1 MTSLRHLC
9 MATAGIAALSA
20 TLPADARSLETAYG
34 TVEVADAPARVVTLY
49 TNALDTSLTAGVK
62 PLGAVATRGGDG
74 VARYF
79 GEQAD
84 GVEIVGT
91 PRETNIE
98 AVAALTPD
106 VILASP
112 QLPEAQY
119 DLLSRIAP
127 TVVPDVEP
135 YQMESWEN
143 EARVYGKALG
153 RSDAIDDAIAEIDA
167 KAEALS
173 ECQNG
178 SPTTSLIRW
187 MPQGA
192 IVMADNIF
200 AGTLLTK
207 SGFTVDDGDT
217 VKEGRPHSDPLSL
230 ENLSRIDNDW
240 LFLATLNAEGDEAY
254 EAARQ
259 SPAFER
265 LDVVQRAHAKARVIA
280 PPLLTRHRADV
291 KRVRFSA
298 LACKHD
304 VNMHR

>member
-1 MTSLRHLC
+1 MTSLRRLC
-9 MATAGIAALSA
+9 MAAAGIAALSA
-20 TLPADARSLETAYG
+20 TLPAYAKPLETAFG
-34 TVEVADAPARVVTLY
+34 TVEVDDDPTRVVTLY
-49 TNALDTSLTAGVK
+49 TNALDTALTAGVT

-74 VARYF
+74 VARYLTEKA
-79 GEQAD
+79 GD
-84 GVEIVGT
+84 IDIVGT

-119 DLLSRIAP
+119 ELLSRIAP

-135 YQMESWEN
+135 YQMDSWEK
-143 EARVYGKALG
+143 EARVYGEALG
-153 RSDAIDDAIAEIDA
+153 RSDAIDDAIAEVNA

-173 ECQNG
+173 ERQND
-178 SPTTSLIRW
+178 SPTASLIRW

-192 IVMADNIF
+192 LVMAPQIF
-200 AGTLLTK
+200 SNTLLSK
-207 SGFTVDDGDT
+207 SGFAVDDGGT

-254 EAARQ
+254 EAAKQ

-265 LDVVQRAHAKARVIA
+265 LDVVQRDQVVTVDGQLWTSATGPMAAKAILDDLA
-280 PPLLTRHRADV
+280 
-291 KRVRFSA
+291 SA
-298 LACKHD
+298 MDAAQ
-304 VNMHR
+304 

>member
-34 TVEVADAPARVVTLY
+34 TVEVADDPARVVTLY

-84 GVEIVGT
+84 GIEIVGT

-98 AVAALTPD
+98 AVAALAPD

-119 DLLSRIAP
+119 ELLSRIAP

-153 RSDAIDDAIAEIDA
+153 RSDTIDDAIAEIDA

-173 ECQNG
+173 ERQNG
-178 SPTTSLIRW
+178 SPTASLIRW

-200 AGTLLTK
+200 ASTLLTK

-265 LDVVQRAHAKARVIA
+265 LDVVQRDRVVSVDGQLWTSATGPMAAKAILDDIA
-280 PPLLTRHRADV
+280 
-291 KRVRFSA
+291 SA
-298 LACKHD
+298 MDAAQ
-304 VNMHR
+304 

>member
-84 GVEIVGT
+84 GIEIVGT

-98 AVAALTPD
+98 AVAALAPD

-119 DLLSRIAP
+119 ELLSRIAP

-153 RSDAIDDAIAEIDA
+153 RSDTIDDAIAEIDA

-173 ECQNG
+173 ERQNG
-178 SPTTSLIRW
+178 SPTASLIRW

-207 SGFTVDDGDT
+207 SGFMVDDGDT

-265 LDVVQRAHAKARVIA
+265 LDVVQRDRVVSVDGQLWTSATGPMAAKAILDDIA
-280 PPLLTRHRADV
+280 
-291 KRVRFSA
+291 SA
-298 LACKHD
+298 MDTAQ
-304 VNMHR
+304 

>member
-84 GVEIVGT
+84 GIEIVGT

-98 AVAALTPD
+98 AVAALAPD

-143 EARVYGKALG
+143 EARVYAEALG
-153 RSDAIDDAIAEIDA
+153 RREAVDDAIAEIDA

-173 ECQNG
+173 ERQNG
-178 SPTTSLIRW
+178 SPTASLIRW

-200 AGTLLTK
+200 ASTLLTK

-265 LDVVQRAHAKARVIA
+265 LDVVQRDRVVSVDGQLWTSATGPMAAKAILDDIA
-280 PPLLTRHRADV
+280 
-291 KRVRFSA
+291 SA
-298 LACKHD
+298 MDTAQ
-304 VNMHR
+304 

>member
-34 TVEVADAPARVVTLY
+34 TVEVADDPARVVTLY

-84 GVEIVGT
+84 GIEIVGT

-98 AVAALTPD
+98 AVAALAPD

-143 EARVYGKALG
+143 EARAYGKALG

-173 ECQNG
+173 ERQNG
-178 SPTTSLIRW
+178 SPTASLIRW

-207 SGFTVDDGDT
+207 SGFTVDDGGT
-217 VKEGRPHSDPLSL
+217 VKGGRPHSDPLSL

-265 LDVVQRAHAKARVIA
+265 LDVVQRDRVVSVDGQLWTSATGPMAAKAILDDIA
-280 PPLLTRHRADV
+280 
-291 KRVRFSA
+291 SA
-298 LACKHD
+298 MDTAQ
-304 VNMHR
+304 

>member
-34 TVEVADAPARVVTLY
+34 TVEVADDPARVVTLY

-84 GVEIVGT
+84 GIEIVGT

-98 AVAALTPD
+98 AVAALAPD

-207 SGFTVDDGDT
+207 SGFMVDDGDT

-265 LDVVQRAHAKARVIA
+265 LDVVQRDQVVSVDGQLWTSATGPMAAKAILDDIA
-280 PPLLTRHRADV
+280 
-291 KRVRFSA
+291 SA
-298 LACKHD
+298 MDAAQ
-304 VNMHR
+304 

>member
-34 TVEVADAPARVVTLY
+34 TVEVADDPARVVTLY

-84 GVEIVGT
+84 GIEIVGT

-98 AVAALTPD
+98 AVAALAPD

-119 DLLSRIAP
+119 ELLSRIAP

-153 RSDAIDDAIAEIDA
+153 RSDTIDDAIAEIDA

-173 ECQNG
+173 ERQNG
-178 SPTTSLIRW
+178 SPTASLIRW

-207 SGFTVDDGDT
+207 SGFMVDDGDT

-259 SPAFER
+259 SPAFGR
-265 LDVVQRAHAKARVIA
+265 LDVVQHDRVVSVDGQLWTSATGPMAAKAILDDIA
-280 PPLLTRHRADV
+280 
-291 KRVRFSA
+291 SA
-298 LACKHD
+298 MDAAQ
-304 VNMHR
+304 

>member
-20 TLPADARSLETAYG
+20 TLPANAKSLETAFG
-34 TVEVADAPARVVTLY
+34 TVEIDDDPTRVVTLY
-49 TNALDTSLTAGVK
+49 TNALDSALTAGVA

-84 GVEIVGT
+84 GIEIVGT

-98 AVAALTPD
+98 AVAALAPD

-119 DLLSRIAP
+119 ELLSRIAP

-153 RSDAIDDAIAEIDA
+153 RSDTIDDAIAEIDA

-173 ECQNG
+173 ERQNG
-178 SPTTSLIRW
+178 SPTASLIRW

-207 SGFTVDDGDT
+207 SGFMVDDGDT

-265 LDVVQRAHAKARVIA
+265 LDVVQRDRVVSVDGQLWSSATGPMAAKAILDDIA
-280 PPLLTRHRADV
+280 
-291 KRVRFSA
+291 SA
-298 LACKHD
+298 MDTAQ
-304 VNMHR
+304 

>member
-34 TVEVADAPARVVTLY
+34 TVEVADNPARVVTLY

-84 GVEIVGT
+84 GIEIVGT

-98 AVAALTPD
+98 AVAALAPD

-119 DLLSRIAP
+119 ELLSRIAP

-153 RSDAIDDAIAEIDA
+153 RSDTIDDAIAEIDA

-173 ECQNG
+173 ERQNG
-178 SPTTSLIRW
+178 SPTASLIRW

-200 AGTLLTK
+200 ASTLLTK
-207 SGFTVDDGDT
+207 SGFTVEDGDT

-265 LDVVQRAHAKARVIA
+265 LDVVQRDRVVSVDGQLWTSATGPMAAKAILDDIA
-280 PPLLTRHRADV
+280 
-291 KRVRFSA
+291 SA
-298 LACKHD
+298 MDAAQ
-304 VNMHR
+304 

>member
-98 AVAALTPD
+98 AVAALAPD

-173 ECQNG
+173 ERQNG
-178 SPTTSLIRW
+178 SPTASLIRW

-200 AGTLLTK
+200 AGTLLAK
-207 SGFTVDDGDT
+207 SGFTVDDGGT

-265 LDVVQRAHAKARVIA
+265 LDVVQRDRVVSVDGQLWTSATGPMAAKAILDDIA
-280 PPLLTRHRADV
+280 
-291 KRVRFSA
+291 SA
-298 LACKHD
+298 MDTAQ
-304 VNMHR
+304 

>member
-1 MTSLRHLC
+1 M
-9 MATAGIAALSA
+9 
-20 TLPADARSLETAYG
+20 
-34 TVEVADAPARVVTLY
+34 
-49 TNALDTSLTAGVK
+49 K

-84 GVEIVGT
+84 GIEIVGT

-98 AVAALTPD
+98 AVAALAPD

-119 DLLSRIAP
+119 ELLSRIAP

-153 RSDAIDDAIAEIDA
+153 RSDTIDDAIAEIDA

-173 ECQNG
+173 ERQNG
-178 SPTTSLIRW
+178 SPTASLIRW

-200 AGTLLTK
+200 ASTLLTK

-265 LDVVQRAHAKARVIA
+265 LDVVQRDRVVSVDGQLWTSATGPMAAKAILDDIA
-280 PPLLTRHRADV
+280 
-291 KRVRFSA
+291 SA
-298 LACKHD
+298 MDAAQ
-304 VNMHR
+304 

>member
-34 TVEVADAPARVVTLY
+34 TVEVADDPARVVTLY

-84 GVEIVGT
+84 GIEIVGT

-98 AVAALTPD
+98 AVAALAPD

-119 DLLSRIAP
+119 ELLSRIAP

-153 RSDAIDDAIAEIDA
+153 RSDTIDDAIAEIDA

-173 ECQNG
+173 ERQNG
-178 SPTTSLIRW
+178 SPTASLIRW

-200 AGTLLTK
+200 ASTLLTK

-265 LDVVQRAHAKARVIA
+265 LDVVQRDRVVSVDGQLWTRATGPMAAKAILDDIA
-280 PPLLTRHRADV
+280 
-291 KRVRFSA
+291 SA
-298 LACKHD
+298 MDAAQ
-304 VNMHR
+304 

>member
-1 MTSLRHLC
+1 MTSLRRLC
-9 MATAGIAALSA
+9 MAAAGIAALSA
-20 TLPADARSLETAYG
+20 TLPAYAKSLETAFG
-34 TVEVADAPARVVTLY
+34 TVEVDDDPTRVVTLY
-49 TNALDTSLTAGVK
+49 TNALDTALTAGVT

-74 VARYF
+74 VARYLTEKA
-79 GEQAD
+79 GD
-84 GVEIVGT
+84 IDIVGT

-112 QLPEAQY
+112 QLPEVQY
-119 DLLSRIAP
+119 ELLSRIAP

-135 YQMESWEN
+135 YQMDSWEK
-143 EARVYGKALG
+143 EARVYGEALG
-153 RSDAIDDAIAEIDA
+153 RSDAIDDAIAEVNA

-173 ECQNG
+173 ERQHD
-178 SPTTSLIRW
+178 SPTASLIRW

-192 IVMADNIF
+192 IVMAPQIF
-200 AGTLLTK
+200 SNTLLSK
-207 SGFTVDDGDT
+207 SGFAVDDGGT

-254 EAARQ
+254 EAAKQ

-265 LDVVQRAHAKARVIA
+265 LDVVQRDQVVTVDGQLWTSATGPMAAKAILDDLA
-280 PPLLTRHRADV
+280 
-291 KRVRFSA
+291 SA
-298 LACKHD
+298 MDAAQ
-304 VNMHR
+304 

>member
-34 TVEVADAPARVVTLY
+34 TVEVADDPARVVTLY

-84 GVEIVGT
+84 GIEIVGT

-98 AVAALTPD
+98 AVAALAPD

-143 EARVYGKALG
+143 EARVYAEALG
-153 RSDAIDDAIAEIDA
+153 RREAVDDAIAEVDA

-173 ECQNG
+173 ERQNG
-178 SPTTSLIRW
+178 SPTASLIRW

-200 AGTLLTK
+200 AGTLLAK
-207 SGFTVDDGDT
+207 SGFTVDDGGT

-265 LDVVQRAHAKARVIA
+265 LDVVQRDQVVSVDGQLWTSATGPMAAKAILDDIA
-280 PPLLTRHRADV
+280 
-291 KRVRFSA
+291 SA
-298 LACKHD
+298 MDAAQ
-304 VNMHR
+304 

>member
-34 TVEVADAPARVVTLY
+34 TVEVADDPARVVTLY

-98 AVAALTPD
+98 AVAALAPD

-153 RSDAIDDAIAEIDA
+153 RREAVDDAIAEIDA

-173 ECQNG
+173 ERQNG
-178 SPTTSLIRW
+178 SPTASLIRW

-200 AGTLLTK
+200 AGTLLAK
-207 SGFTVDDGDT
+207 SGFTVDDGGT

-265 LDVVQRAHAKARVIA
+265 LDVVQRDRVVSVDGQLWTSATGPMAAKAILDDIA
-280 PPLLTRHRADV
+280 
-291 KRVRFSA
+291 SA
-298 LACKHD
+298 MDTAQ
-304 VNMHR
+304 

>member
-84 GVEIVGT
+84 GIEIVGT

-98 AVAALTPD
+98 AVAALAPD

-143 EARVYGKALG
+143 EARVYAEALG
-153 RSDAIDDAIAEIDA
+153 RREAVDDAIAEVDA

-173 ECQNG
+173 ERQNG
-178 SPTTSLIRW
+178 SPTASLIRW

-200 AGTLLTK
+200 AGTLLAK
-207 SGFTVDDGDT
+207 SGFTVDDGGT

-265 LDVVQRAHAKARVIA
+265 LDVVQRDQVVSVDGQLWTSATGPMAAKAILDDIA
-280 PPLLTRHRADV
+280 
-291 KRVRFSA
+291 SA
-298 LACKHD
+298 MDAAQ
-304 VNMHR
+304 

>member
-34 TVEVADAPARVVTLY
+34 TVEVADDPARVVTLY

-84 GVEIVGT
+84 GIEIVGT

-98 AVAALTPD
+98 AVAALAPD

-119 DLLSRIAP
+119 ELLSRIAP

-153 RSDAIDDAIAEIDA
+153 RSDTIDDAIAEIDA

-173 ECQNG
+173 ERQNG
-178 SPTTSLIRW
+178 SPTASLIRW

-200 AGTLLTK
+200 ASTLLTK

-265 LDVVQRAHAKARVIA
+265 LDVVQRDRVISVDGQLWTSATGPMAAKAILDDIA
-280 PPLLTRHRADV
+280 
-291 KRVRFSA
+291 SA
-298 LACKHD
+298 MDAAQ
-304 VNMHR
+304 

>member
-34 TVEVADAPARVVTLY
+34 TVEVADDPARVVTLY

-84 GVEIVGT
+84 GIEIVGT

-98 AVAALTPD
+98 AVAALAPD

-119 DLLSRIAP
+119 ELLSRIAP
-127 TVVPDVEP
+127 TVVPDIEP

-153 RSDAIDDAIAEIDA
+153 RSDTIDDAIAEIDA

-173 ECQNG
+173 ERQNG
-178 SPTTSLIRW
+178 SPTASLIRW

-192 IVMADNIF
+192 IVMVDNIF
-200 AGTLLTK
+200 ASTLLTK
-207 SGFTVDDGDT
+207 TGFTVDDGDT

-265 LDVVQRAHAKARVIA
+265 LDVVQRDRVVSVDGQLWTSATGPMAAKAILDDIA
-280 PPLLTRHRADV
+280 
-291 KRVRFSA
+291 SA
-298 LACKHD
+298 MDAAQ
-304 VNMHR
+304 